1 MKPRLFLD
9 EDVHVALALALRRRG
24 YDVVHAQEV
33 GRKGKSDP
41 EQLSYAVEHGRC
53 VFSFNVRDFV
63 VLHNGYARTGQ
74 EHCGILVLK
83 QRHCRGDASSV
94 APRPPEMFSG
104 VPQESVGVR
113 VEGLA
118 TRWGMPWSTEG

>member
-9 EDVHVALALALRRRG
+9 EDVHVALAFALRRRG

-53 VFSFNVRDFV
+53 VFSFNVRDLV

-83 QRHCRGDASSV
+83 QRPVGETLRRLLRALQRCS
-94 APRPPEMFSG
+94 
-104 VPQESVGVR
+104 QESLKNRLEFV
-113 VEGLA
+113 
-118 TRWGMPWSTEG
+118 